1 MISQIRPAIALLTI
15 MTVLT
20 GVAYPLAMTAVGQ
33 ALFAH
38 QANASLIT
46 RNGAVVGSEYVGQAF
61 KRPEYFHGRPSAVDY
76 DAASSGGTNLAPT
89 NGELVDAV
97 VERARQITMETGAA
111 RVPIDLVTSS
121 ASGLDPHISPESAY
135 LQIGRVAVARGLPAQ
150 ELRRMVDAHVESPL
164 FGIFG
169 APAVNVLK
177 LNLALDEW
185 APVETDATGS
195 MNGANAER

>member
-1 MISQIRPAIALLTI
+1 MHSQIRPAIALLAI

-33 ALFAH
+33 ALFPH

-46 RNGAVVGSEYVGQAF
+46 RNGVVVGSEYVGQAF
-61 KRPEYFHGRPSAVDY
+61 TRPEYFHGRPSAVDY

-89 NGELVDAV
+89 NRELVDAV
-97 VERARQITMETGAA
+97 GERTRQIAAETGAG

-121 ASGLDPHISPESAY
+121 ASGLDPDISPESAY
-135 LQIGRVAVARGLPAQ
+135 LQIARIAEARGLSAE
-150 ELRRMVDAHVESPL
+150 ELRRMVDAHVEAPL
-164 FGIFG
+164 FRIFG

-177 LNLALDEW
+177 LNLALNER

-195 MNGANAER
+195 MDGASAEQ